1 MNNADKQ
8 YNDLCRR
15 ILTEG
20 APVADRTGTG
30 TLSVFGHQMRFDLS
44 EGFPLLTGKKTPFR
58 LIIEELLFFIRGDMS
73 LEKLLAVNVD
83 IWTRDAFAAEQRRGY
98 EGTIEDF
105 RERAREDGYYL
116 GPIYGEQW
124 RNWRHEDSTL
134 FGGVEY
140 IDQLR
145 HAADTLRENPAS
157 RRILVSA
164 WNVAELP
171 QMVLPPCHVM
181 FQFYAADGKLS
192 CQLYQRSADVFLGL
206 PFNIASYAAL
216 THVMARIVGLPVGDL
231 VVTLGD
237 AHIYLNHSE
246 QVREQIAREPR
257 ELPQLGIIRRMD
269 LDLDNLRVEDFNLIG
284 YNPHPALKGEQSF

>member
-1 MNNADKQ
+1 MNNADTQ

-15 ILTEG
+15 ILAEG
-20 APVADRTGTG
+20 ATVADRTGTG

-44 EGFPLLTGKKTPFR
+44 EAFPLLTGKKTPFR
-58 LIIEELLFFIRGDMS
+58 IIMEELIFFVNGDMS
-73 LEKLLAVNVD
+73 LEKLLDKNVD

-98 EGTIEDF
+98 DGTIEDF

-124 RNWRHEDSTL
+124 RSWRKEDTTIDAT
-134 FGGVEY
+134 VTY

-145 HAADTLRENPAS
+145 QAADTLRENPNS

-164 WNVAELP
+164 WNVGELE

-181 FQFYAADGKLS
+181 FQFYAANGKLS

-237 AHIYLNHSE
+237 SHLYLNHLE
-246 QVREQIAREPR
+246 QVREQISRKPR
-257 ELPQLGIIRRMD
+257 DLPQLGISRRAD
-269 LDLDNLRVEDFNLIG
+269 LDLDNLTMDDFRLIG